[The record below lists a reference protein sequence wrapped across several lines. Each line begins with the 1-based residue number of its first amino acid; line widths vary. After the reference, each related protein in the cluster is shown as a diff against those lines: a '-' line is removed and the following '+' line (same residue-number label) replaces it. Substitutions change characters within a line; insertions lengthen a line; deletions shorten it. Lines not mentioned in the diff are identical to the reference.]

1 MSKPFISLGLL
12 LLTFLGITWFQ
23 LEQFRLGY
31 DVAQSMNS
39 FRRSEDAY
47 KLKLVAYSKRT
58 GLPTLH
64 SIAQIESDL
73 SKPAPK
79 QIIDLKVA
87 SF

>member
-1 MSKPFISLGLL
+1 MSKPFISLGML
-12 LLTFLGITWFQ
+12 LLTLLGITWFQ

-31 DVAQSMNS
+31 DVAQSMSS

-64 SIAQIESDL
+64 SVAQVESEL
-73 SKPAPK
+73 AKPASE
-79 QIIDLKVA
+79 QIINLRVA